1 MPRLFVICPCYNEEA
16 ALPGVVGRIAAAIA
30 ASDWVLVLVDDG
42 STDATWRVV
51 SELAARSPRTVGV
64 RLSRNF
70 GHQAAVCAGLDWVMG
85 EGAGVDDDTIAVM
98 DSDGQHPPEELPRLI
113 ARRAAGPHHVQM
125 IRRDELSGAGPIK
138 RLTSRFFYHVFSWL
152 SGIPLRAGSS
162 DFRAFSGYFLR
173 QYLRLH
179 EKVRFNRG
187 LFAWMGFRV
196 VYLEYQ
202 AAARTAGRTS
212 YSLIRMLRLALRG
225 IVYFSSRPLVLTSAL
240 ITVTGFIFC
249 GGYLVIETVRI
260 LRGATYVA
268 GWPTILFVVTLWGSL
283 LSLTQLLT
291 AIYIARI
298 FDEAKGRPIYLIE
311 QVTRPPSEPESS

>member
-1 MPRLFVICPCYNEEA
+1 MSRLFVICPCHNEEA
-16 ALPGVVGRIAAAIA
+16 ALPGVVGRIEAAIGSA
-30 ASDWVLVLVDDG
+30 DWVLVLVDDG
-42 STDATWRVV
+42 SSDATWRVV
-51 SELAARSPRTVGV
+51 GDLAAKSPRTVGL

-85 EGAGVDDDTIAVM
+85 EGAAADEDTIVVM

-113 ARRAAGPHHVQM
+113 EQRSAGPHHVQM
-125 IRRDELSGAGPIK
+125 IRRDELSGVGPVK
-138 RLTSRFFYHVFSWL
+138 RWTSRVFYRVFSWL
-152 SGIPLRAGSS
+152 SGIALRPGSS

-196 VYLEYQ
+196 VYLDYQ
-202 AAARTAGRTS
+202 AAPRTAGRSS
-212 YSLIRMLRLALRG
+212 YSLLRMLRLALRG

-240 ITVTGFIFC
+240 ITLTGFTFC
-249 GGYLVIETVRI
+249 GAYLVIELVRI
-260 LRGATYVA
+260 LRGATYVP

-291 AIYIARI
+291 AVYVARI

-311 QVTRPPSEPESS
+311 EVKHQPRP